1 MRVWLLVRGK
11 PFSCMLRATQLR
23 LQSASLRH
31 HTSCHPELKHVSCAS
46 CSSPLAFSNMVVA
59 LTCVKSLKTL
69 SKALSDA
76 NHTSLSCL
84 QVITVEGPVVS
95 MVSQYVNLSGSTT
108 ANNSSPLEITVDVQ
122 LEGLVLAPVTATVA
136 ISQRHL
142 VDGTTTEADLITLSW
157 EEAELLWPEGSP
169 GEP

>member
-1 MRVWLLVRGK
+1 M
-11 PFSCMLRATQLR
+11 P
-23 LQSASLRH
+23 
-31 HTSCHPELKHVSCAS
+31 
-46 CSSPLAFSNMVVA
+46 
-59 LTCVKSLKTL
+59 TCIL
-69 SKALSDA
+69 
-76 NHTSLSCL
+76 LSCL

-108 ANNSSPLEITVDVQ
+108 ASNSSPYEISVDVQ

-142 VDGTTTEADLITLSW
+142 VDGTTTEADLITLGW
-157 EEAELLWPEGSP
+157 DEAELLWPEGNP